1 MMMAAPSSAFEVRRE
16 ARALGF
22 RMQQVQALIERTGT
36 RPSFGEIMREL
47 DFYDR
52 AGAYRVVKRL
62 ERRSA

>member
-1 MMMAAPSSAFEVRRE
+1 MSAPKTAFEVRNR
-16 ARALGF
+16 ARSLGY
-22 RMQQVQALIERTGT
+22 RMQQVQALLERTGV

-62 ERRSA
+62 AARGK